1 MALARGSLAG
11 HRPVDRWSLA
21 GRLLHQAHQEK
32 ARQEHPAPP
41 KRGPAHCND
50 SRTLGVLACNPLLS
64 LPVSSPLAH
73 AALLSP
79 QLLQPTSRERA
90 NLNLG
95 LSVRAGVEDFGS
107 ASPPTARLGSRQKK
121 PIIVIT
127 VSLSGV
133 QEVSISPLCFW
144 CRGPLLECVGSERCL
159 GEVPVVGRM
168 LRYMYHSETEHA
180 HRW

>member
-21 GRLLHQAHQEK
+21 GRLLHQARQEK

-90 NLNLG
+90 NLG
-95 LSVRAGVEDFGS
+95 RSARAWKILFGS
-107 ASPPTARLGSRQKK
+107 ASPRRHRLARGKTNLHQ
-121 PIIVIT
+121 
-127 VSLSGV
+127 SLAVSGV
-133 QEVSISPLCFW
+133 QEVSISPLCSCG
-144 CRGPLLECVGSERCL
+144 CREPLLECVGSERCL
-159 GEVPVVGRM
+159 CEVRRM